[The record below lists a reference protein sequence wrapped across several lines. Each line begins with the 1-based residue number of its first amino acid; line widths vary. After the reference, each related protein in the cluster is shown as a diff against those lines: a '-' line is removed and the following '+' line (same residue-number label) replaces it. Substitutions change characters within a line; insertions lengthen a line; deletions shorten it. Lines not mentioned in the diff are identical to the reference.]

1 VSQTA
6 LRKRNCR
13 GHIPTRVV
21 VLTAGPARMAD
32 NFQIA
37 LPEPRTLDI
46 KTSEM
51 FGAYSRR
58 IYRLLGLS

>member
-1 VSQTA
+1 
-6 LRKRNCR
+6 
-13 GHIPTRVV
+13 
-21 VLTAGPARMAD
+21 MAD

-46 KTSEM
+46 KTSAA
-51 FGAYSRR
+51 FGEYSRR